1 MRGDVGTAV
10 RVSYSKLGK
19 IRFVSH
25 RDVARAFER
34 AFRVAQLPVSFSEGF
49 SPHPKVSFGLALS
62 TGYESRAEY
71 LDVELAGDAHSDD
84 ELGALVAS
92 VAEALPDGLAVTGA
106 AVLEPR
112 TPSLQEAVEAVEYE
126 VEARSLDDTVRVEA
140 DAVGEALE
148 ALLRAES
155 LVGIRR
161 RKGRDVVDDLRPALR
176 RLSVVG
182 DTPMGVLVHLEVITR
197 PRGARPREILA
208 LIEDGS
214 GQGLVEGRV
223 TRTHQWIERDGA
235 RWEPLDEPG
244 ARRLGPSSVGQA
256 RRTVAEPEVPK
267 ASLEARAS

>member
-71 LDVELAGDAHSDD
+71 LDVELAIGEPSD
-84 ELGALVAS
+84 EALAVLIGS
-92 VAEALPDGLAVTGA
+92 VADALPDGLAVTGA

-126 VEARSLDDTVRVEA
+126 VEARSVDDTVRV
-140 DAVGEALE
+140 DAGVVGEALE
-148 ALLRAES
+148 ALLGAES
-155 LVGIRR
+155 LMGVRR

-182 DTPMGVLVHLEVITR
+182 DTPLGVLVHLEVITR
-197 PRGARPREILA
+197 PRGARPREVLA

-214 GQGLVEGRV
+214 GRGLVEGRV
-223 TRTHQWIERDGA
+223 VRTHQWIERDGA
-235 RWEPLDEPG
+235 RWEPLDESG
-244 ARRLGPSSVGQA
+244 ARRLGLRSVGQA
-256 RRTVAEPEVPK
+256 RRTVADPWAPT
-267 ASLEARAS
+267 ASVEARAS